1 MTDAQAR
8 TVPDGRE
15 DIPVGVKVHGLDN
28 LIGRYLKATMSEEA
42 CEATGANGE
51 IIVFL
56 KRCEDE
62 GREVYPQDLERRFG
76 VTRSTCSRVL
86 ALMERKGLVERAS
99 VAHDA
104 RLKRIALT
112 DKARALERRL
122 HDNAE
127 GMEAVL
133 LAGIP
138 PEDLAAMHRCLEVM
152 RENMLA
158 TGRVGRG

>member
-1 MTDAQAR
+1 MTDTQAKAAL
-8 TVPDGRE
+8 DARE
-15 DIPVGVKVHGLDN
+15 DIPVGVKVHGLNN
-28 LIGRYLKATMSEEA
+28 LIGRYLKATMPEEA
-42 CEATGANGE
+42 REATGGNGE

-56 KRCEDE
+56 KRQEDE
-62 GREVYPQDLERRFG
+62 GHEVYPQDLERRFG
-76 VTRSTCSRVL
+76 ITRSTISRVL
-86 ALMERKGLVERAS
+86 GLMERKELVERAAVS
-99 VAHDA
+99 HDA
-104 RLKRIALT
+104 RLKRIVLT
-112 DKARALERRL
+112 DKARAIERRL

-158 TGRVGRG
+158 TGKVGRG